1 MLLIQ
6 ASMATVELLS
16 LSFALIRSFFF
27 VSLMSTDTKLL
38 VLIAEVKS
46 S

>member
-16 LSFALIRSFFF
+16 LSFALIRSFFCLPH
-27 VSLMSTDTKLL
+27 VTDTKLL

>member
-16 LSFALIRSFFF
+16 LSFALIRSFF